1 MGAKSGGYKALTS
14 LAIRSSL
21 GAGNFKDIEATQ
33 QAGEQATKHK
43 FEGGMADE
51 LIPLEVR
58 EFVLT
63 YIQSIAQLEALLLLK
78 SKPDVVWNCA
88 NVASQLYI
96 DEGQAKEVLDR
107 LCEDGLVSCDA
118 DTYRFNSDAPDIGA
132 MVERLATL
140 YRKHLIP
147 VTNLVHSR
155 PSGAQAFAAAF
166 KLRKDR

>member
-1 MGAKSGGYKALTS
+1 
-14 LAIRSSL
+14 
-21 GAGNFKDIEATQ
+21 
-33 QAGEQATKHK
+33 
-43 FEGGMADE
+43 MADE
-51 LIPLEVR
+51 LIPLDVR